1 MKYLVV
7 LLGALVTFAS
17 TAGAQEEVGTVAQAG
32 SSAEPIAA
40 QAPPPQEAQEP
51 EKEEKK
57 IYKKKVGSLLWLEG
71 LAGPS
76 SFDPD
81 KFGGLDL
88 GAGTSDAPKTK
99 GPEYGASLGIGLG
112 GFVIGAF
119 FRQANYD
126 DQSPNNNDYKLKK
139 IGLEMQGVF
148 RFIPWVHPMIRID
161 LFYATTKG
169 DPFPGVTNTDT
180 NGGGFT
186 LGAGLRIPVIKWI
199 SIAITFDWSMIGLG
213 VKGESTG
220 GAISSGVLGQQ
231 LGATFA
237 LTFHFIQ
244 KRKQ

>member
-1 MKYLVV
+1 MGEERMKYFAILISW
-7 LLGALVTFAS
+7 LLLFGATASAQQVEGAGADS
-17 TAGAQEEVGTVAQAG
+17 TA
-32 SSAEPIAA
+32 SAEPAPAEAA
-40 QAPPPQEAQEP
+40 PKE
-51 EKEEKK
+51 EEKK
-57 IYKKKVGSLLWLEG
+57 SIYKKKVGSLLWLEG

-99 GPEYGASLGIGLG
+99 GPEYGASLGVGLG

-126 DQSPNNNDYKLKK
+126 DQSGNNNDYKLKK

-169 DPFPGVTNTDT
+169 DAFPGVTNTDT

-213 VKGESTG
+213 VKGESNSV
-220 GAISSGVLGQQ
+220 AVSSGVLGQQ